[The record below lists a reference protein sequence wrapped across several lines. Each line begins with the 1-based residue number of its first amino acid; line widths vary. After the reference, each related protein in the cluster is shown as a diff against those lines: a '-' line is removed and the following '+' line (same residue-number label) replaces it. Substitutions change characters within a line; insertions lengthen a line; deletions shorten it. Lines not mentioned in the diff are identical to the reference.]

1 MFLSRIVWLEILNLP
16 LLLEIP
22 LTCFA
27 YTLFCGMRFFN
38 PGITVALL
46 AFFLVSCSDM
56 VDPEFED
63 VENFKLGK
71 VNLDRTTVSADI
83 RLRNPNRFGLHL
95 KNISCDVY
103 MDSAHLGYF
112 ENSADIKI
120 PREASFGLPVNG
132 EIQTL
137 KLMDYSK
144 KALFGEPAY
153 IRVNGQARVGR
164 FGIYRTVPFE
174 YRDTI
179 KIKL

>member
-1 MFLSRIVWLEILNLP
+1 
-16 LLLEIP
+16 
-22 LTCFA
+22 
-27 YTLFCGMRFFN
+27 
-38 PGITVALL
+38 
-46 AFFLVSCSDM
+46 M

-71 VNLDRTTVSADI
+71 VNWEMTTVSADI

-95 KNISCDVY
+95 KTIACDVY
-103 MDSAHLGYF
+103 MDSTHLGYF
-112 ENSADIKI
+112 ENSSDIKI

-132 EIQTL
+132 EVQTL

-153 IRVNGQARVGR
+153 IRVNGHARVGR